1 MIRNQ
6 NLMNDFAQKNYYS
19 SNNNMNL
26 DVYVN
31 KINELN
37 DILSREMNNN
47 QVFVFLYKFKLENLI
62 RFWKKNA
69 MII

>member
-19 SNNNMNL
+19 SNNSVNL

-37 DILSREMNNN
+37 EILSREMNNN
-47 QVFVFLYKFKLENLI
+47 QVVLFYKIQLVNI
-62 RFWKKNA
+62 S
-69 MII
+69 

>member
-1 MIRNQ
+1 
-6 NLMNDFAQKNYYS
+6 MNDFAQKNYYS